1 VSGART
7 IRRLLLAVTVL
18 VVVASGC
25 GIPTDDNPRDIPEQA
40 LPPPVRD
47 PRGTS
52 STTSST
58 RPSSAQQVQLYLV
71 REAGAS
77 QAADQLEPVT
87 APIAAPTNQ
96 AELPRLVIE
105 ELIRARPE
113 DFGLAGIAV
122 NAVPSDT
129 RVLNATVTDGV
140 LDLDLT
146 LLGIDNPRL
155 RLAVA
160 QMVFTACDGITSMDI
175 NAVRF
180 SFDGELASVPTEAGS
195 VQPGTPVF
203 PSDYPQLAQPSESTG
218 GDVGSG

>member
-1 VSGART
+1 M
-7 IRRLLLAVTVL
+7 IRRLVLAL
-18 VVVASGC
+18 VVVAVVTAGC
-25 GIPTDDNPRDIPEQA
+25 GIPTDDQPRDIPEQA

-47 PRGTS
+47 RATS

-58 RPSSAQQVQLYLV
+58 RPSSAQQVELYFV

-77 QAADQLEPVT
+77 QAVDRLEPVT

-122 NAVPSDT
+122 NALPSDT
-129 RVLNATVTDGV
+129 IVLNAALNEGV

-146 LLGIDNPRL
+146 ALGIDNPRL
-155 RLAVA
+155 RLAIA
-160 QMVFTACDGITSMDI
+160 QIVFTACEGITSMDI

-180 SFDGELASVPTEAGS
+180 SFDGEPAAVPTEAAGT
-195 VQPGTPVF
+195 VQPGTAVS

-218 GDVGSG
+218 DVGSG